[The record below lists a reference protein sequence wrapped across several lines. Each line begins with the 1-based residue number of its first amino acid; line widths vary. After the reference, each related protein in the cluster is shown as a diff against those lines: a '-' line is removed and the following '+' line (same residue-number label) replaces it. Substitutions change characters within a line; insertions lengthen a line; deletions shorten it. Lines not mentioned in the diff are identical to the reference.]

1 VNFIQWLNRLFAGFP
16 AGRPADLAELL
27 LAIKG
32 ILDARAEHACETK
45 RSKLPRAKNKDA

>member
-1 VNFIQWLNRLFAGFP
+1 MVKSFIAGLAKWP
-16 AGRPADLAELL
+16 SADLAELL

-32 ILDARAEHACETK
+32 ILDARAEHQAETK